1 MKKRDLKKVK
11 SMCGR
16 FTLYNKAK
24 VKEKVNFDISPNYN
38 IAPSNLILILIPK
51 PVLFYWGLSPEWN
64 DKPINLINARIETLR
79 EKPAF
84 KKSKPC
90 IIVSDGWFE
99 WKKSKTK
106 QKKPFYIHN
115 NKKIIYFA
123 GIYNSKGCAIITKE
137 ANRNL
142 ANIHHRQ
149 PLILGK
155 NARKSWIE
163 EFTIDNLELTETLE
177 SYRVGSYVNSPKNNN
192 SKCIEPI

>member
-1 MKKRDLKKVK
+1 
-11 SMCGR
+11 MCGR
-16 FTLYNKAK
+16 FTLLNSNK
-24 VKEKVNFDISPNYN
+24 VKEKIGFEITPNYN
-38 IAPSNLILILIPK
+38 IIPSNLILILIPE
-51 PVLFYWGLSPEWN
+51 PVFLYWGLTPEWAN
-64 DKPINLINARIETLR
+64 KPMNLINARIETLK

-84 KKSKPC
+84 KNSKPC

-99 WKKSKTK
+99 WKKSNTVEKM
-106 QKKPFYIHN
+106 PFYIHN
-115 NKKIIYFA
+115 NNKIIYFA
-123 GIYNSKGCAIITKE
+123 GIYNNKSCSIVTKE
-137 ANRNL
+137 ANPNL

-177 SYRVGSYVNSPKNNN
+177 SYRVGSYVNYPKNND